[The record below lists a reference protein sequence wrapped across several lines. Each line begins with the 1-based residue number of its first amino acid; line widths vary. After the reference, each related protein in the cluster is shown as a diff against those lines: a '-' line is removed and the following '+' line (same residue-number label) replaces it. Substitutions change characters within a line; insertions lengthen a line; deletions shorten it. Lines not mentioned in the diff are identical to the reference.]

1 MKSYKSI
8 VLCLLVLIIMTG
20 IIIGVIIIC
29 TKAYNK
35 TDSYSHHNS
44 TTSQS
49 SDLWEEK
56 VLTNALVG
64 MLFSHSWS
72 SPDEL
77 NPDAFFEFYETLV
90 VSGDTEKLLNSDG
103 KAEAYI
109 PEEVVETTVQK
120 YFDISPEYMRKCIYY
135 REERKAYEVGGIGCV
150 RDVKFIKKET
160 KGDIVKLYF
169 EIYFKETKESV
180 GELSI
185 RFKDENNYKYL
196 SCTIE
201 EIS

>member
-1 MKSYKSI
+1 
-8 VLCLLVLIIMTG
+8 
-20 IIIGVIIIC
+20 
-29 TKAYNK
+29 
-35 TDSYSHHNS
+35 
-44 TTSQS
+44 
-49 SDLWEEK
+49 
-56 VLTNALVG
+56 
-64 MLFSHSWS
+64 
-72 SPDEL
+72 
-77 NPDAFFEFYETLV
+77 
-90 VSGDTEKLLNSDG
+90 
-103 KAEAYI
+103 
-109 PEEVVETTVQK
+109 
-120 YFDISPEYMRKCIYY
+120 MRKCIYY